1 MTIVGVE
8 HCDQDLCLT
17 GEYAGASSGENIL
30 GWSSGIKICVEL
42 ARMINCTRTLP
53 LLFTMRSAFYFRVV
67 FFRRN
72 SDLVTTLSSSPD
84 PKYPAGGRNF

>member
-8 HCDQDLCLT
+8 HCDQDLCLA
-17 GEYAGASSGENIL
+17 GEYAGPLESKIVFL
-30 GWSSGIKICVEL
+30 WSIVIKICVEVV
-42 ARMINCTRTLP
+42 RMINCTRTLP

-72 SDLVTTLSSSPD
+72 SDLVTTLSLSPD